1 VALVEDFTQGALAG
15 PLTAQTLAV
24 WREAANARAAKEAGF
39 VYDGYVRLKIGG
51 VIEFVSHLIA
61 ESCGFPEESNS
72 ATRVRHAVA
81 AWARM
86 SGAYPADGAIPLA
99 GNVTSSTPPAWVR
112 FALRFDLAFR
122 QRRLRFLLRGLNQLY
137 ARLDTPD
144 CPGLVFALLQG
155 GSCRGVAYRI
165 ARAQADE
172 ALERLWLREM
182 PTGVYDPRWLPCITE
197 DGPVQALAFT
207 LSRRSPN
214 YTGELQAE
222 RLRHIFAHARGRYGT
237 TLDYAQQTYECL
249 RQAGI
254 QDHLLQ
260 RMLRHA

>member
-1 VALVEDFTQGALAG
+1 MSDPGFRFPPPLRDVQAMLAATHQQWG
-15 PLTAQTLAV
+15 GQRDLWVFGYASLI
-24 WREAANARAAKEAGF
+24 WRP
-39 VYDGYVRLKIGG
+39 
-51 VIEFVSHLIA
+51 EFEYA
-61 ESCGFPEESNS
+61 E
-72 ATRVRHAVA
+72 RR
-81 AWARM
+81 WARIH
-86 SGAYPADGAIPLA
+86 GYH
-99 GNVTSSTPPAWVR
+99 R
-112 FALRFDLAFR
+112 ALKMWSRVN
-122 QRRLRFLLRGLNQLY
+122 RG
-137 ARLDTPD
+137 TPD

-182 PTGVYDPRWLPCITE
+182 PTGVYDPRWLPCITQ